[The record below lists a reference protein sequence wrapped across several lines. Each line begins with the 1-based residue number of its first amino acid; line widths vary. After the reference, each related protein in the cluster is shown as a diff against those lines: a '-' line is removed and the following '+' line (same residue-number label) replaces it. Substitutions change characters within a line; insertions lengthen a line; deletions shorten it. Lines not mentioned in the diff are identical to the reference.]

1 MTPSALLPIAPAELP
16 AGWPA
21 CAGLHQAAELIW
33 LAASGSWPDLS
44 VEVLAEIDSTNSE
57 LVRRARAGRADRVLL
72 VAQQQTAGRGRLG
85 RSWHTTQTPA
95 LTLSLGL
102 PMAPKDWAG
111 LSLVVGL
118 VVAQQLG
125 HGVGIKWPND
135 LWWRGRKLCGIL
147 IETASSPG
155 LQAADAAHAPHD
167 PHAQALRY
175 VVIGMGI
182 NLATPADT
190 DLRTPPVGLR
200 TVLASGR
207 DASVSQNSTGDANAA
222 NAAPLDLGAVVM
234 ARIAKPLLDA
244 LALFEHEGFAPFE
257 AAYAEL
263 DLLRNQRV
271 TLSDGRE
278 GHCVGLAPDGALL
291 VQVDGQTL
299 PIQSGEVSVR
309 PA

>member
-1 MTPSALLPIAPAELP
+1 MIPSALLPIPPAELP

-21 CAGLHQAAELIW
+21 CAGLHQAAEMIW
-33 LAASGSWPDLS
+33 LETSGSWPDFG

-85 RSWHTTQTPA
+85 RSWSTTQTPA

-155 LQAADAAHAPHD
+155 LQDAAHVPHD

-200 TVLASGR
+200 TVLAGGR
-207 DASVSQNSTGDANAA
+207 DASAPQNSANANA
-222 NAAPLDLGAVVM
+222 EAAPLDLGAVVM

-244 LALFEHEGFAPFE
+244 LALFEREGFAPFE

-263 DLLRNQRV
+263 DLLRNQHV

-291 VQVDGQTL
+291 VLVDGLTL
-299 PIQSGEVSVR
+299 SIQSGEVSVR